1 MEPVSSNISR
11 LPAKDGCTPISTSC
25 IVWNGP
31 NIPCINLCKGDTID
45 KVVYDLA
52 VILCDIT
59 TNVLDVSK
67 LDFDC
72 ILSEGECAPETL
84 LDTLQAIIHKIC
96 EPEDGTN
103 PGEGYVE
110 PFLPLPECLRYT
122 NREGDLVTQLIH
134 SEYTVYLASKICDI
148 LLQIASITS
157 IINNINIRLTEL
169 EAIIDGL
176 DMTPPTISVTT
187 QCLSYSTTPGQVL
200 SIETAFHN
208 LETRLCDYVA
218 ILGSITDWAQSLASI
233 CISSTTPLP
242 CGEGTYGDLPN
253 WITNPTTA
261 AGSVNNLWVAFC
273 HLNECVSGGGGGE
286 PLPCTP
292 IPVTNL
298 EISTFDTTSATITW
312 TAPAVPLG
320 GEQPTGY
327 QIIVF
332 EVDGLGNPTSSVYTT
347 LVTNPSATSATVAS
361 ITINPDQEYLIRVTA
376 LYTCGES
383 TAAEVTGVLKGE
395 PILGL
400 VEFEETIDS
409 NKAQICS
416 SELTDVGYLEVT
428 KEVRVHMTNS
438 DGSAPL
444 INSGVLPLDFVF
456 RLQRNTCTGTE
467 TDSLTVT
474 IAPGDSEG
482 VATYVAYEK
491 IVCSGVCTDI
501 NTTVVCLQSWPDTV
515 LLPAIPLGISMVP
528 EC

>member
-11 LPAKDGCTPISTSC
+11 IPAKDGCTPISTSC
-25 IVWNGP
+25 ITWNGP
-31 NIPCINLCKGDTID
+31 DIPCINLCKGDTID

-52 VILCDIT
+52 MILCDIT

-72 ILSEGECAPETL
+72 ILSEGQCAPETL
-84 LDTLQAIIHKIC
+84 LETLQAIIHKIC
-96 EPEDGTN
+96 EPQDGTD

-157 IINNINIRLTEL
+157 IINNINIRLTEI
-169 EAIIDGL
+169 EALLDGL
-176 DMTPPTISVTT
+176 DMTPPSISIAT
-187 QCLSYSTTPGQVL
+187 QCLSYTTTPGQTL
-200 SIETAFHN
+200 SIETAFTN
-208 LETRLCDYVA
+208 LETRLCDYIA
-218 ILGSITDWAQSLASI
+218 ILGNISDWTQSLSSI

-261 AGSVNNLWVAFC
+261 AASVNNLWVAFC
-273 HLNECVSGGGGGE
+273 HLSDCVSGGGGSE
-286 PLPCTP
+286 PLPCSP

-298 EISTFDTTSATITW
+298 EIDSITTTSAAISW
-312 TAPAVPLG
+312 TAPAVPIG
-320 GEQPTGY
+320 GAQPTGY

-347 LVTNPSATSATVAS
+347 LITNPTATSATIS
-361 ITINPDQEYLIRVTA
+361 STFINPGQEYLVRVIA
-376 LYTCGES
+376 LYSCGES
-383 TAAEVTGVLKGE
+383 SPAEVIGILRSE

-400 VEFEETIDS
+400 VEFEDNLLILKPGQLCEGVVGETYTAVS
-409 NKAQICS
+409 RQ
-416 SELTDVGYLEVT
+416 
-428 KEVRVHMTNS
+428 VRVHMTNS
-438 DGSAPL
+438 TGTAPL
-444 INSGVLPLDFVF
+444 VNSGVLPLDFVF
-456 RLQRNTCTGTE
+456 RLTRDTCTGTE
-467 TDSLTVT
+467 TISLNVS
-474 IAPGDSEG
+474 INPGDSEG
-482 VATYVAYEK
+482 FANYTSFDK
-491 IVCSGVCTDI
+491 IVCEGVCTDR
-501 NTTVVCLQSWPDTV
+501 NTSVTCLESWPDTV
-515 LLPAIPLGISMVP
+515 LLPSIPLGTSMVP